1 MKSKNN
7 GFSLLTWL
15 IVLAV
20 IAGGGFFGFKYWQN
34 SHTQSYEF
42 DTEVVKRG
50 DLTQS
55 VTATGTLNPEINVQV
70 GSQVSGRIQALYAD
84 WNSKVTKGQVV
95 AQIDPSTFEAQVKQ
109 AQGNLENGKAAL
121 TLANIELQRTKAL
134 RATDSTPQSTLDQAQ
149 ATVDQATAQVKTFQ
163 GAFDLANAN
172 LANCKVISPVD
183 GIVITRNVDVGQ
195 TVAAGLN
202 APIFF
207 VIANDLANMQID
219 TNISEADIGN
229 VAEGQDVDFLVDAF
243 PYTTFKGKVTQ
254 VRNSPTTVQNVVTYD
269 AVISVNNA
277 ELKLKPGMTANLTVI
292 ITHKENVLQ
301 IPNAALR
308 VRMPDDLL
316 PKDSAASSPA
326 GSPSSS
332 SAPAASQS
340 PAPSGPPGQ
349 PGGGGRGGGRKRGG
363 DPSLRFTRTV
373 YVLAADEKIPKPVKV
388 KIGIT
393 DGAFTEVTDGLKE
406 GDKVVISVTGSQSG
420 GAAQSSN
427 PFTPPRRF

>member
-1 MKSKNN
+1 MKSNKN
-7 GFSLLTWL
+7 GFGLLGWL

-20 IAGGGFFGFKYWQN
+20 LAAAGFFGFKYWQN
-34 SHTQSYEF
+34 SQAQTYEF
-42 DTEVVKRG
+42 DTEAAKRG
-50 DLTQS
+50 ELTQS

-84 WNSKVTKGQVV
+84 WNSKVTKGEVV

-109 AQGNLENGKAAL
+109 AQGNLDNAKAAL
-121 TLANIELQRTKAL
+121 TLANIELQRTKEL

-149 ATVDQATAQVKTFQ
+149 ATVDQATAQVKTYQ
-163 GAFDLANAN
+163 GSLDLSQAN

-229 VAEGQDVDFLVDAF
+229 VSEGQDVDFFVDAF
-243 PYTTFKGKVTQ
+243 PYTTFHGKVVQ

-269 AVISVNNA
+269 AVISVKNPD
-277 ELKLKPGMTANLTVI
+277 LKLKPGMTANLTVI
-292 ITHKENVLQ
+292 INHKDDVIQ
-301 IPNAALR
+301 VPNSAFR
-308 VRMPDDLL
+308 VHMPDELL
-316 PKDSAASSPA
+316 PKDSTASPSPQGTGGGGSAGTGSGGGRSQGGAAS
-326 GSPSSS
+326 
-332 SAPAASQS
+332 
-340 PAPSGPPGQ
+340 
-349 PGGGGRGGGRKRGG
+349 GGGRGSGGGTRKKG
-363 DPSLRFTRTV
+363 DPAMRTSRTV
-373 YVLAADEKIPKPVKV
+373 YVLPPGATVPKPVKV

-393 DGAFTEVTDGLKE
+393 DGAFTEITEGLNE
-406 GDKVVISVTGSQSG
+406 GDRVVTSVVSKSSG
-420 GAAQSSN
+420 PQQPSN
-427 PFTPPRRF
+427 PFGPQRRY